1 MRRPPPIDRTLEF
14 YSAATATSCCCGPA
28 RRFRQLGSNVSQIAF
43 PLLVLALTGSPAK
56 AGIVGFAH
64 GLPVALLALPAG
76 VLVDRV
82 DRRRAMIACDAA
94 RALAMGSIA
103 IAVAVG
109 HVPYGL
115 VVAVAAVDGAGFV
128 VSYVA
133 ERGALGRIVAR
144 EQLSRAVAR
153 SESGMFAAMIGGPPL
168 GGLLFAAGRALPFLV
183 DAVSYA
189 ASTVTLLA
197 IRTPFQEV
205 RDEPGPA
212 GVAEGLRWIWRHPFI
227 RGCALLFA
235 AGNPL
240 YSGVLLLI
248 VVLAKDH
255 GASSAAVGAMLGI
268 VAAGGLVG
276 ALVAPRITRRATP
289 RAVIVGETVAVA
301 VLLPLLLVAHS
312 AAAIGLIV
320 GGALLMTPVSNSI
333 VVSYRVGL
341 APDALQGRVQAAS
354 TVLSWGAQWLGPLAV
369 GVLYQSAGETA
380 TILVLSA
387 WALALALGAAA
398 APAFRHPPALSLS

>member
-1 MRRPPPIDRTLEF
+1 MLLWTGETL
-14 YSAATATSCCCGPA
+14 SA
-28 RRFRQLGSNVSQIAF
+28 LGSNVSQIAF

-56 AGIVGFAH
+56 AGVVGFAH
-64 GLPVALLALPAG
+64 GLPIALLALPAG
-76 VLVDRV
+76 ALVDRV
-82 DRRRAMIACDAA
+82 DRRRVMIGCDAV
-94 RALAMGSIA
+94 RALALGA
-103 IAVAVG
+103 LALAVAG
-109 HVPYGL
+109 GNVPYGL

-128 VSYVA
+128 VAYVA

-144 EQLSRAVAR
+144 PQLARAVAR
-153 SESGMFAAMIGGPPL
+153 SESGMFAAMIAGPPL
-168 GGLLFAAGRALPFLV
+168 GGLLFAAGRALPFLA

-189 ASTVTLLA
+189 ASTATLLA
-197 IRTPFQEV
+197 IRTPFQAA

-227 RGCALLFA
+227 RGSALLFA

-240 YSGVLLLI
+240 YAGVLLLI

-276 ALVAPRITRRATP
+276 GLVAPGIVRRATP
-289 RAVIVGETVAVA
+289 RAVLVGETAVVAL
-301 VLLPLLLVAHS
+301 LLPLLLVAHS
-312 AAAIGLIV
+312 APAIGLIV

-341 APDALQGRVQAAS
+341 APDALQGRVQAAA
-354 TVLSWGAQWLGPLAV
+354 TVLSFAGQWLGPLAV
-369 GVLYQSAGETA
+369 GVMYESAGETA
-380 TILVLSA
+380 TIVALSA

-398 APAFRHPPALSLS
+398 APAFRHPPALAVS

>member
-1 MRRPPPIDRTLEF
+1 MLLWTGETL
-14 YSAATATSCCCGPA
+14 S
-28 RRFRQLGSNVSQIAF
+28 QLGSNVSQIAF
-43 PLLVLALTGSPAK
+43 PLLVLAITGSPAK

-94 RALAMGSIA
+94 RALAMGSVA
-103 IAVAVG
+103 IAVAAG

-168 GGLLFAAGRALPFLV
+168 GGLLFAAGRALPFLT

-205 RDEPGPA
+205 RGEPGPA

-248 VVLAKDH
+248 VVLAKHD

-276 ALVAPRITRRATP
+276 ALVAPRITRRAPP

-301 VLLPLLLVAHS
+301 VLLPFLLVAHS

-398 APAFRHPPALSLS
+398 APALRHPPALSLS

>member
-1 MRRPPPIDRTLEF
+1 MLLWTGETL
-14 YSAATATSCCCGPA
+14 S
-28 RRFRQLGSNVSQIAF
+28 QLGSNVSLIAF

-56 AGIVGFAH
+56 AGIVGFAR

-82 DRRRAMIACDAA
+82 DRRRAMIGCDAA
-94 RALAMGSIA
+94 RALAMASL
-103 IAVAVG
+103 AVAVATG
-109 HVPYGL
+109 HVPFGL

-128 VSYVA
+128 VAYVA

-144 EQLSRAVAR
+144 EQLSDAVAR
-153 SESGMFAAMIGGPPL
+153 SESGMFAAMIAGPPL
-168 GGLLFAAGRALPFLV
+168 GGVLFAVGRALPFLT

-197 IRTPFQEV
+197 IRTPFQLA
-205 RDEPGPA
+205 RDEPGPT
-212 GVAEGLRWIWRHPFI
+212 GVGEGLRWIWRHPFI
-227 RGCALLFA
+227 RGCVLLFA

-248 VVLAKDH
+248 VVLAKHH

-276 ALVAPRITRRATP
+276 ALVAPRITRHATP

-312 AAAIGLIV
+312 APAIGLIV

-333 VVSYRVGL
+333 VVGYRVGL
-341 APDALQGRVQAAS
+341 APDALQGRVQAAA
-354 TVLSWGAQWLGPLAV
+354 TLLSFAAEWLGPLAV
-369 GVLYQSAGETA
+369 GLLFQSAGETA
-380 TILVLSA
+380 TILALSA
-387 WALALALGAAA
+387 WALLLALGAAA
-398 APAFRHPPALSLS
+398 APAFRHPPALAIS